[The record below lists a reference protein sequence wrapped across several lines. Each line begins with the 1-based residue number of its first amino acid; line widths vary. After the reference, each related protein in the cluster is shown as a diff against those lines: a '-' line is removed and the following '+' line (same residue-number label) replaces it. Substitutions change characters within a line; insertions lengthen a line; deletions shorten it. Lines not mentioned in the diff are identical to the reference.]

1 MINVAPVILFGVELD
16 KLAMP
21 GSDRDWGRGSFHEI
35 TSLKDPGWSRLA
47 CKAGFSASNLEPCFQ
62 RTVQADCRG
71 ESTVLFLVSDRQ
83 RPAGLGRRE
92 HVEIIHSNQ
101 GNSENVMKPVFANM
115 MGQFGQNTIFVVF
128 PGKGADGDQLI
139 DPYKEGQLSFV
150 ENGHSFSWRLPLGS
164 LLPDE
169 TCPKCGEV
177 LPGNYKFCPY
187 DGTKLEP
194 VPVPASSP
202 GS

>member
-1 MINVAPVILFGVELD
+1 MINVVPVILFGVELD

-92 HVEIIHSNQ
+92 HVEIIHSK
-101 GNSENVMKPVFANM
+101 GNSENAQRCRYICARLVDPSPILGREFQK
-115 MGQFGQNTIFVVF
+115 QSSQN
-128 PGKGADGDQLI
+128 
-139 DPYKEGQLSFV
+139 
-150 ENGHSFSWRLPLGS
+150 R
-164 LLPDE
+164 
-169 TCPKCGEV
+169 
-177 LPGNYKFCPY
+177 
-187 DGTKLEP
+187 
-194 VPVPASSP
+194 
-202 GS
+202 

>member
-1 MINVAPVILFGVELD
+1 MINVAPVILFGVEFD

-35 TSLKDPGWSRLA
+35 TYLKDPGWSCLA

-92 HVEIIHSNQ
+92 HVENI
-101 GNSENVMKPVFANM
+101 
-115 MGQFGQNTIFVVF
+115 
-128 PGKGADGDQLI
+128 
-139 DPYKEGQLSFV
+139 
-150 ENGHSFSWRLPLGS
+150 LGS

-187 DGTKLEP
+187 DGTRLES